1 MTGTREV
8 KLTDVGLVM
17 TAHAIHLCVLLL
29 PTLVLTGPLAMGR
42 AAIGWEIGCF
52 ALGITAAGVLES
64 LFLTPEVQASDTS
77 IRDKLTLRVSLFVG
91 ICLLAVFWSA
101 QIEWLLHSRR
111 ALAMQAMGGSLL
123 VSGIILRVEA
133 IRALGNQFVS
143 DIRVERLIVR
153 DGIYAWLRHPS
164 EIGLLLIAIGSSLL
178 LGSIFTAVAA
188 AILLLPTSLW
198 RMDRENV
205 ALAGRQRQRSNL

>member
-77 IRDKLTLRVSLFVG
+77 IRDKL
-91 ICLLAVFWSA
+91 
-101 QIEWLLHSRR
+101 
-111 ALAMQAMGGSLL
+111 AL
-123 VSGIILRVEA
+123 
-133 IRALGNQFVS
+133 
-143 DIRVERLIVR
+143 
-153 DGIYAWLRHPS
+153 
-164 EIGLLLIAIGSSLL
+164 
-178 LGSIFTAVAA
+178 
-188 AILLLPTSLW
+188 
-198 RMDRENV
+198 
-205 ALAGRQRQRSNL
+205 

>member
-1 MTGTREV
+1 
-8 KLTDVGLVM
+8 
-17 TAHAIHLCVLLL
+17 
-29 PTLVLTGPLAMGR
+29 
-42 AAIGWEIGCF
+42 
-52 ALGITAAGVLES
+52 
-64 LFLTPEVQASDTS
+64 
-77 IRDKLTLRVSLFVG
+77 
-91 ICLLAVFWSA
+91 
-101 QIEWLLHSRR
+101 
-111 ALAMQAMGGSLL
+111 MQAMGGSLL